1 MKVCIIV
8 PLIEPWVVGGT
19 EVYASALI
27 REISRNHE
35 VVVITQVGSKPR
47 KSTHQVHNL
56 KIIEIKPTN
65 IVSYYDLNRP
75 SGIGSF
81 RTHLW
86 HLFDFWNVSSY
97 KKIKKILIDEKPDLV
112 HTIGI
117 RGFSLSLFSA
127 IQKLQIPHVHVILD
141 FGLISRWTLLFTK
154 GKIIQRNSMIDSFYR
169 SLSKK
174 ISSHVDAVIAP
185 SKFIMDFHEKMGFF
199 NNSKKYVI
207 PLACDISTKTLPK
220 VENTKEFLCMGRAIE
235 MKGFQ
240 IAIKAFEKINDK
252 KARLHIIGDGVYLN
266 TLKKMAKEDERIIFH
281 GFLWKKNREPIMNRC
296 SFIIVPSIGYETY
309 GLSTLDGMIMGLIPI
324 ASNIGGIPEIIKD
337 GQDGFL
343 FKPGN
348 IESLQS
354 KMEDLI
360 NEKSDFK
367 TLSKNAIQKAS
378 EYNPE
383 KHLKSV
389 LDVYSKTVNLR
400 GLLSKHA

>member
-8 PLIEPWVVGGT
+8 PLIEPWLVGGT

-81 RTHLW
+81 RTHVW

-141 FGLISRWTLLFTK
+141 FGLIDIVLLSHLK
-154 GKIIQRNSMIDSFYR
+154 ALYIKSM
-169 SLSKK
+169 
-174 ISSHVDAVIAP
+174 
-185 SKFIMDFHEKMGFF
+185 
-199 NNSKKYVI
+199 
-207 PLACDISTKTLPK
+207 
-220 VENTKEFLCMGRAIE
+220 
-235 MKGFQ
+235 
-240 IAIKAFEKINDK
+240 
-252 KARLHIIGDGVYLN
+252 
-266 TLKKMAKEDERIIFH
+266 
-281 GFLWKKNREPIMNRC
+281 
-296 SFIIVPSIGYETY
+296 
-309 GLSTLDGMIMGLIPI
+309 STLNV
-324 ASNIGGIPEIIKD
+324 A
-337 GQDGFL
+337 
-343 FKPGN
+343 
-348 IESLQS
+348 
-354 KMEDLI
+354 
-360 NEKSDFK
+360 
-367 TLSKNAIQKAS
+367 
-378 EYNPE
+378 
-383 KHLKSV
+383 
-389 LDVYSKTVNLR
+389 R
-400 GLLSKHA
+400 